1 MPFLVKAD
9 FKTHIY
15 AEIVDAITRID
26 DTIVDKAISSAIGE
40 AKSYLS
46 RYDLVAIFGVVG
58 GADPTVAATVT
69 EHLKNIVKDIA
80 SWHMCK
86 LGNPNIDL
94 KLFRTGYEDA
104 IAWLTKVQKGQADP
118 DGWPYKADDLATPG
132 NENTGIQW
140 SSNPKR
146 TQHF

>member
-15 AEIVDAITRID
+15 IEIIDTISRTD
-26 DTIVDKAISSAIGE
+26 DTILDKAISSAIGE

-46 RYDLVAIFGVVG
+46 RYDLTAIFGVVG
-58 GADPTVAATVT
+58 GAEPTVSAAIT
-69 EHLKNIVKDIA
+69 EHLKNVVKDIA
-80 SWHMCK
+80 SWHMIK
-86 LGNPNIDL
+86 LANPNVDL
-94 KLFRTGYEDA
+94 KLFRTNYEDA

-118 DGWPYKADDLATPG
+118 DGWPYKPDDPATAG

-140 SSNPKR
+140 SSNRKR